1 MDQDIE
7 NMVNTCKGCALAAK
21 APLITHKPWPKTDR
35 PWSRIHVDF
44 TGPLE
49 GFYYLI
55 VVDSYSKW
63 SEVLRCK
70 NPTTEATISYLH
82 ELFAHFEVV
91 DCLISDNGTQFT
103 STDFKEFCKIFQ
115 IKHITTPPYHPR
127 SNGQA
132 ERFVDTLKRALK
144 KAYGTPKEK
153 ALQQFLQ
160 VYRIMPNVNA
170 PASLSPAEIM
180 FARKVRSVFDKLLT
194 KQTKQG
200 PTSIVPRKKYSPRE
214 KVFFKMF
221 KNNTSFWEPGTIE
234 KRIRNM
240 VYIIQGPRFSHKRH
254 LNQIRKRLLDDCNS
268 TPQEEVV
275 MDTIYDTFDIQ
286 IPQAA
291 PEL

>member
-1 MDQDIE
+1 M
-7 NMVNTCKGCALAAK
+7 
-21 APLITHKPWPKTDR
+21 
-35 PWSRIHVDF
+35 
-44 TGPLE
+44 
-49 GFYYLI
+49 
-55 VVDSYSKW
+55 
-63 SEVLRCK
+63 
-70 NPTTEATISYLH
+70 
-82 ELFAHFEVV
+82 
-91 DCLISDNGTQFT
+91 
-103 STDFKEFCKIFQ
+103 
-115 IKHITTPPYHPR
+115 
-127 SNGQA
+127 NGQA
-132 ERFVDTLKRALK
+132 ERFIDTLK

-180 FARKVRSVFDKLLT
+180 FARKVTSVFDKLLP

-200 PTSIVPRKKYSPRE
+200 PTSIVPRKKYSPGE

-221 KNNTSFWEPGTIE
+221 KNNTSFWEPGMIE
-234 KRIRNM
+234 KRIGIM
-240 VYIIQGPRFSHKRH
+240 VYIIQDTRFSHKRH